1 MRTSIAAALKL
12 STLSTL
18 FALSTLVGF
27 GAQAQTLD
35 RGWWVV
41 VGSYGEM
48 SPQEMNRTQAQM
60 QARLK
65 PCGVEAFSDYSS
77 KFSGFRPGLMVYV
90 LGAYRTRGAAE
101 LARARVAPCAPEA
114 YLKSARYAGE

>member
-1 MRTSIAAALKL
+1 MRSVFAAVLALAA
-12 STLSTL
+12 
-18 FALSTLVGF
+18 FYAP
-27 GAQAQTLD
+27 AQAQHLD

-41 VGSYGEM
+41 VGSNGEM
-48 SPQEMNRTQAQM
+48 SPQEMNRAQAEM
-60 QARLK
+60 RARLA
-65 PCGVEAFSDYSS
+65 PCGVEAFNDFSS

-90 LGAYRTRGAAE
+90 LGAYRSRSAAE